1 MTKRKQDD
9 QQEARKSLSEWQ
21 RRNKEYLEKKAQEEA
36 ERQKQLEQEQTFP
49 EPDIMITTK
58 PPIWAS
64 GCKTDWKM

>member
-36 ERQKQLEQEQTFP
+36 ERQKQLEQEQALA
-49 EPDIMITTK
+49 EEKD
-58 PPIWAS
+58 
-64 GCKTDWKM
+64 